1 MKLNMWQWIG
11 IVLLVL
17 CVALWIYEKN
27 KPSGGPSTQ
36 PTTKPAGQY

>member
-11 IVLLVL
+11 VALLVL

-27 KPSGGPSTQ
+27 KGSGTPGTTQ
-36 PTTKPAGQY
+36 PTTQR